1 MNTLDFIKK
10 ELYGWGKWERIF
22 FSIGILIIII
32 ISFVMKDSKVALVS
46 AVCGISY
53 SILAGKGKISCYL
66 FGLCGT
72 FCYSYISF
80 KNALYGNL
88 ALYVLYYFPMQVLGI
103 FKWKKHL
110 KKDVQEIVKTKLS
123 NKERSVYLI
132 FAVILSLITYFILKY
147 LGDLNPL
154 IDSITS
160 VFSVIGLILTV
171 KRCIE
176 QWYVWF
182 IVNALSTV
190 MWVEAYLNGS
200 NCFATI
206 LMWAVYLVL
215 SVYFLYTWNKEI
227 KNSDIVK

>member
-1 MNTLDFIKK
+1 MNTLEFIKK
-10 ELYGWGKWERIF
+10 EFSGWGKWERILF
-22 FSIGILIIII
+22 PIGILIIII
-32 ISFVMKDSKVALVS
+32 VSFVMKDSKVALVS

-66 FGLCGT
+66 FGLSGT

-123 NKERSVYLI
+123 NKERFVYLI
-132 FAVILSLITYFILKY
+132 FAVILSLITYFVLKY
-147 LGDLNPL
+147 LGDLSPL

-182 IVNALSTV
+182 VVNALSTV

-206 LMWAVYLVL
+206 LMWAVYCVL

-227 KNSDIVK
+227 KNSDILK